1 MRHRS
6 DKHKFD
12 NTANFKYNTLMKV
25 GEMMREIT
33 YYITKNDDGRKI
45 KNILRQNLGIS
56 AAVLTKLK
64 QTPEG
69 ILLNG
74 KSVFATQTVNKGD
87 VITITLSDE
96 SSPNIVPSHIPL
108 DIIYEDEDILAV
120 NKPRNMPC
128 HPSQNHHDDTLAN
141 GVMHYYKE
149 KGFTFRVITRLDKDT
164 SGVVLI
170 AKNKISAS
178 ILSDHMLNGKIYKEY
193 VALCHDAPKD
203 TKGTIDAP
211 IARKDGSA
219 IMREVNPLGKKA
231 VTKFEVIQNNDD
243 FSLIKLNPMTG
254 RTHQI
259 RVHLSHIGCPI
270 YGDDM
275 YGSPLK
281 NEKTRLH
288 CRKISFNHPITKK
301 KLIIEAPIPE
311 DMKK

>member
-1 MRHRS
+1 
-6 DKHKFD
+6 
-12 NTANFKYNTLMKV
+12 MKV

-33 YYITKNDDGRKI
+33 YCVTKNDNGRKI

-64 QTPEG
+64 KAPEG
-69 ILLNG
+69 ITLNG
-74 KSVFATQTVNKGD
+74 EGVYATKEVKEGD
-87 VITITLSDE
+87 TLKISLPDEASQNIAASD
-96 SSPNIVPSHIPL
+96 IPL

-193 VALCHDAPKD
+193 LALCHGTPKV
-203 TKGTIDAP
+203 TKGIIDAP
-211 IARKDGSA
+211 IARKEGST
-219 IMREVNPLGKKA
+219 IMRVVDPSGKRA
-231 VTKFEVIQNNDD
+231 VTEYEVIKSMENC
-243 FSLIKLNPMTG
+243 SLIKVNPITG

-275 YGSPLK
+275 YGSPVK
-281 NEKTRLH
+281 DEMTRLH
-288 CRKISFNHPITKK
+288 CHKISFNHPITKE
-301 KLIIEAPIPE
+301 KLIIEAPIPD

>member
-1 MRHRS
+1 MRNITH
-6 DKHKFD
+6 
-12 NTANFKYNTLMKV
+12 TATQ
-25 GEMMREIT
+25 E
-33 YYITKNDDGRKI
+33 DAQSKI
-45 KNILRQNLGIS
+45 KSILKQKLKIS

-74 KSVFATQTVNKGD
+74 KSVFATQTVNEGD
-87 VITITLSDE
+87 VITITISDE
-96 SSPNIVPSHIPL
+96 SSPNIVPTDIPL

-141 GVMHYYKE
+141 GVMHYYKG

-193 VALCHDAPKD
+193 LALCHGTPKV
-203 TKGTIDAP
+203 TKGIIDAP
-211 IARKDGSA
+211 IARKEGSA
-219 IMREVNPLGKKA
+219 IMREVNALGKEA
-231 VTKFEVIQNNDD
+231 VTQYEVIKNNDD
-243 FSLIKLNPMTG
+243 FSLIKLNPLTG

-259 RVHLSHIGCPI
+259 RVHLSHIGHPI

-275 YGSPLK
+275 YGSPVK
-281 NEKTRLH
+281 DEMTRLH
-288 CRKISFNHPITKK
+288 CHKISFNHPITKE
-301 KLIIEAPIPE
+301 KLIIKAPKPD

>member
-1 MRHRS
+1 MRS
-6 DKHKFD
+6 
-12 NTANFKYNTLMKV
+12 
-25 GEMMREIT
+25 IT
-33 YYITKNDDGRKI
+33 YTATQEDAQSKI
-45 KNILRQNLGIS
+45 KSILKQKLGIS

-74 KSVFATQTVNKGD
+74 KSVFATETVNPGD
-87 VITITLSDE
+87 IITITLSDE
-96 SSPNIVPSHIPL
+96 NSPNIVAADIPL

-141 GVMHYYKE
+141 AVMYYFNDT
-149 KGFTFRVITRLDKDT
+149 GFTFRVITRLDKDT

-193 VALCHDAPKD
+193 IALCHGTPKV
-203 TKGTIDAP
+203 TKGKIDVP
-211 IARKDGSA
+211 IARKRGSA
-219 IMREVNPLGKKA
+219 IMREVNALGKEA
-231 VTKFEVIQNNDD
+231 VTQYEVIKNSDD

-288 CRKISFNHPITKK
+288 CRQIRFNHPMTRKE
-301 KLIIEAPIPE
+301 LTIEAPIPD

>member
-1 MRHRS
+1 
-6 DKHKFD
+6 
-12 NTANFKYNTLMKV
+12 MKV

-33 YYITKNDDGRKI
+33 YCVTKNDNGRKI

-64 QTPEG
+64 KAPEG
-69 ILLNG
+69 ITLNG
-74 KSVFATQTVNKGD
+74 EGVYATKEVKEGD
-87 VITITLSDE
+87 TLKISLPDE
-96 SSPNIVPSHIPL
+96 ASQNIVPTDIPL

-141 GVMHYYKE
+141 AVMYYFNDT
-149 KGFTFRVITRLDKDT
+149 GFTFRVITRLDKDT

-178 ILSDHMLNGKIYKEY
+178 ILNDHMLNGKIHKDYL
-193 VALCHDAPKD
+193 ALCHGTPKV
-203 TKGTIDAP
+203 TKGIIDVP
-211 IARKDGSA
+211 IARKEGSA
-219 IMREVNPLGKKA
+219 IMREVNALGKEA
-231 VTKFEVIQNNDD
+231 VTLYEVIKKNDNY
-243 FSLIKLNPMTG
+243 SLIKLNPMTG

-288 CRKISFNHPITKK
+288 CRQIRFNHPMTRKE
-301 KLIIEAPIPE
+301 LTIEAPIPD

>member
-1 MRHRS
+1 MRR
-6 DKHKFD
+6 
-12 NTANFKYNTLMKV
+12 
-25 GEMMREIT
+25 IT
-33 YYITKNDDGRKI
+33 ITVTDEDIGSKI
-45 KNILRQNLGIS
+45 KSILKQKLGIS

-149 KGFTFRVITRLDKDT
+149 KDFTFRVITRLDKDT
-164 SGVVLI
+164 SGIVLI

-211 IARKDGSA
+211 IARKEGST
-219 IMREVNPLGKKA
+219 IMRVVDPSGKRA
-231 VTKFEVIQNNDD
+231 VTEYEVIKSIENC
-243 FSLIKLNPMTG
+243 SLIRINPMTG

-275 YGSPLK
+275 YGSPIK
-281 NEKTRLH
+281 NELTRLH
-288 CRKISFNHPITKK
+288 CRQIRFNHPMTRKE
-301 KLIIEAPIPE
+301 LTIEAPIPE

>member
-1 MRHRS
+1 MRS
-6 DKHKFD
+6 
-12 NTANFKYNTLMKV
+12 
-25 GEMMREIT
+25 IT
-33 YYITKNDDGRKI
+33 YTSTQEDAQSKI
-45 KNILRQNLGIS
+45 KSILKQKLNIS

-64 QTPEG
+64 QTPDG

-74 KSVFATQTVNKGD
+74 KSVFATQTVNEGD
-87 VITITLSDE
+87 VITITISDE
-96 SSPNIVPSHIPL
+96 SSPNIAASDIPL

-193 VALCHDAPKD
+193 VALCHGTPKV
-203 TKGTIDAP
+203 TKGIIDAP
-211 IARKDGSA
+211 IARKEGST
-219 IMREVNPLGKKA
+219 IMRVVDPSGKRA
-231 VTKFEVIQNNDD
+231 VTEYEVIKSMENC
-243 FSLIKLNPMTG
+243 SLIKVNPITG

-288 CRKISFNHPITKK
+288 CHKISFNHPITKE

>member
-1 MRHRS
+1 MRS
-6 DKHKFD
+6 
-12 NTANFKYNTLMKV
+12 
-25 GEMMREIT
+25 IT
-33 YYITKNDDGRKI
+33 YTATQEDAQSKI
-45 KNILRQNLGIS
+45 KSILKQKLNIS

-64 QTPEG
+64 QTPDG

-74 KSVFATQTVNKGD
+74 ISVFATEIVNPGD
-87 VITITLSDE
+87 IITITLSDE
-96 SSPNIVPSHIPL
+96 SSPNIAASDIPL

-193 VALCHDAPKD
+193 LALCHGTPKV
-203 TKGTIDAP
+203 TKGIIDAP
-211 IARKDGSA
+211 IARKEGST
-219 IMREVNPLGKKA
+219 IMRVVDPSGKRA
-231 VTKFEVIQNNDD
+231 VTEYEVIKSMENC
-243 FSLIKLNPMTG
+243 SLIKVNPITG

-275 YGSPLK
+275 YGSPIK
-281 NEKTRLH
+281 NELTRLH
-288 CRKISFNHPITKK
+288 CRRISFNHPITKE

>member
-64 QTPEG
+64 KAPEG
-69 ILLNG
+69 ITLNG
-74 KSVFATQTVNKGD
+74 EGVYATKEAKEGD
-87 VITITLSDE
+87 TLKISLPDE
-96 SSPNIVPSHIPL
+96 ASQNIVPSHIPL

-193 VALCHDAPKD
+193 VALCHDAPKV

-211 IARKDGSA
+211 IARKEGST
-219 IMREVNPLGKKA
+219 IMRVVDPSGKRA
-231 VTKFEVIQNNDD
+231 VTEYEVIQNNDD
-243 FSLIKLNPMTG
+243 FSLIKLNPITG

-288 CRKISFNHPITKK
+288 CRQIRFNHPMTRKE
-301 KLIIEAPIPE
+301 LTIEAPIPD